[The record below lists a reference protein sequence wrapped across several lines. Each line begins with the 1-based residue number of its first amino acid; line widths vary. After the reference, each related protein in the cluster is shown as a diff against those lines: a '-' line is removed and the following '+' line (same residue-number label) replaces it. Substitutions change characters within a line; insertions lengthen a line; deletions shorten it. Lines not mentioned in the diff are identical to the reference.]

1 MNERLAHSTNWHLVC
16 FIVSVDTSD
25 PVHNTSVHYMRCENT
40 KQAFTAGQQTQT
52 HRSSEGGYETQE
64 LSAVS
69 LVIVPKA
76 AASFHPI
83 IDPLSV
89 PLRNHPAWP
98 AKPLEKETPCLKRLA
113 AVGRVF
119 STDIKCS
126 LLCIVIEDNEG
137 DIYQNNN
144 LRGNKPYLTIK
155 NSSHW
160 KSILCVDKYSHCW
173 CHKRINAVLNNLL
186 IIIKKQ
192 NIHLTNHT
200 KWIVNESIAWDIYF

>member
-1 MNERLAHSTNWHLVC
+1 MKGWLTALIDILCALSWVWTPQTRFIIPQFITWGVRTQSRHSLQANRHRLTGV
-16 FIVSVDTSD
+16 
-25 PVHNTSVHYMRCENT
+25 R
-40 KQAFTAGQQTQT
+40 
-52 HRSSEGGYETQE
+52 RGGYETQE

-173 CHKRINAVLNNLL
+173 CHKRINALLNNLL

-200 KWIVNESIAWDIYF
+200 KWIVNESIAWYIYF